1 MQVFFLSSSK
11 PIRKEY
17 ELDNQGHLVKHPYP
31 FVYEV
36 TSHEHKVLTLAD
48 LYKFINKY
56 AAKGSCLLKGQL
68 ARPLVSESR
77 AGSTDANEKTDWIC
91 LDLDG
96 IEGYQNID
104 LFLDAIGCG
113 GTEYIVQ
120 WSSSMG
126 IENQA
131 GFRCHVFMRLAQA
144 THPQLLKNWLQDI
157 NLKVLGSQLEL
168 TKTGNALRW
177 PLDVTTCQND
187 KLLYIAPPLLGPGIN
202 DPFPKG
208 SPRISKQTKSKQLL
222 VLPQTIPSKDAL
234 RQAIDIKVSALRVA
248 QGLPKRKTT
257 KYKFA
262 GTVEYMVSPDSAVIT
277 EMKTERG
284 FTYFNLNGGNSWAY
298 YHPEGNPKFIN
309 NFKGEPIYRTEDLL
323 PEYWAS
329 LQQATSNYQP
339 NSKGEIFLAFRD
351 FRTSSYYNG
360 WYDTST
366 EKLNI
371 AAAKSETQLRQFM
384 KQHGQHIGEFIPD
397 WDLKWDPHNPQ
408 VVDVVQRSIN
418 TYQPSPFYLI
428 PEAQL
433 PHVTQIPPTIMK
445 VIDHVLGHDATTIDH
460 FLNWLACVI
469 QFQTITGT
477 AWVLQGTE
485 GTGKGVLFHQI
496 LSKLV
501 GAQNTTAKRMGEI
514 ESEFTGF
521 MENKFLVLIDEI
533 EAGKS
538 LYHDKIT
545 AKLKN
550 LIVEPVISI
559 RAMYTPAFMATNY
572 SNMLFASNKPA
583 PVEVPPDDR
592 RFNVAPYQATP
603 IQITSHEIDDLI
615 PKELTEFF
623 AFLKQYP
630 ADQSRARKRLKSA
643 AHAKLVS
650 INRTALD
657 TMIDALVKGDLQFF
671 WDHLSTNPKDQATQ
685 LGAGYYAYT
694 AFRDLVVDIVQNGTN
709 RLTREELYTLA
720 EWCVGNI
727 PKSPNKFTAM
737 LKHHNVHLTQ
747 VWKHNRNVRGIDTNW
762 VIDPVWLAQA
772 KQEITNG
779 SV

>member
-1 MQVFFLSSSK
+1 MKVYFLSSNK

-17 ELDNQGHLVKHPYP
+17 ELDAQGNLVKHPYP

-36 TSHEHKVLTLAD
+36 TSNEHTANTLAD
-48 LYKFINKY
+48 LHKLITKY
-56 AAKGSCLLKGQL
+56 AAKGSCLLKGEL
-68 ARPLVSESR
+68 ARPLVNESR
-77 AGSTDANEKTDWIC
+77 AGSTDSSQKTDWIC

-96 IEGYQNID
+96 IEGYQTID
-104 LFLDAIGCG
+104 LFLKAIGCG
-113 GTEYIVQ
+113 NTEYIVQ

-131 GFRCHVFMRLAQA
+131 GFRCHVFMRLSQPQ
-144 THPQLLKNWLQDI
+144 HPQLLKNWLQDI
-157 NLKVLGSQLEL
+157 NLRVLDAQLQL

-187 KLLYIAPPLLGPGIN
+187 KLLYIAPPLLGPGIV

-208 SPRISKQTKSKQLL
+208 TPRIAHNTRGKSTL
-222 VLPQTIPSKDAL
+222 VLPNAIPSKDAL
-234 RQAIDIKVSALRVA
+234 RQAIDTKVSALRVA

-262 GTVEYMVSPDSAVIT
+262 GTVEYMVNPDSAVIT

-284 FTYFNLNGGNSWAY
+284 FTYFNLNGGDSWAY
-298 YHPEGNPKFIN
+298 YHPEDNPKFIN
-309 NFKGEPIYRTEDLL
+309 NFKGEPVYRTEDLL

-339 NSKGEIFLAFRD
+339 NSKGKIYLAFRD
-351 FRTSSYYNG
+351 FRTGLYYNG
-360 WYDTST
+360 WFDTNT
-366 EKLNI
+366 DQLTI
-371 AAAKSETQLRQFM
+371 AQAKSENQLRQFM
-384 KQHGQHIGEFIPD
+384 KQHGQTLGEFIPD
-397 WDLKWDPHNPQ
+397 WDIKWDPHNPQ
-408 VVDVVQRSIN
+408 VIDTSTKTLN
-418 TYQPSPFYLI
+418 TFQPSEYYLI
-428 PEAQL
+428 PQHLL
-433 PHVTQIPPTIMK
+433 PTPTQVPPTIMK
-445 VIDHVLGHDATTIDH
+445 VISHVLDNDAQTIDH
-460 FLNWLACVI
+460 FLNWVACVI

-501 GAQNTTAKRMGEI
+501 GDHNTTAKRMGEI

-521 MENKFLVLIDEI
+521 MENKFFVLIDEI

-545 AKLKN
+545 AKIKN
-550 LIVEPVISI
+550 LIVEPVISV
-559 RAMYTPAFMATNY
+559 RHMYMPPFMATNY
-572 SNMLFASNKPA
+572 ANMLFASNKPA

-615 PKELTEFF
+615 PKELPEFF
-623 AFLKQYP
+623 AFLKRYP
-630 ADQSRARKRLKSA
+630 ADQNRARKRLKSA

-657 TMIDALVKGDLQFF
+657 TMIDALLKGDIQFF
-671 WDHLSTNPKDQATQ
+671 WDHLSTQPKDQATGINPQ
-685 LGAGYYAYT
+685 FFAYS
-694 AFRDLVVDIVQNGTN
+694 AFRDLVVDIVQNGTA
-709 RLTREELYTLA
+709 RITREELHILA

-727 PKSPNKFTAM
+727 PQSPNKFTAM
-737 LKHHNVHLTQ
+737 LKHHNIHLTQ
-747 VWKHNRNVRGIDTNW
+747 VWKHNRNVRGIHVNW
-762 VIDPVWLAQA
+762 QIDPQWLAQA
-772 KQEITNG
+772 QQEIANG
-779 SV
+779 AV